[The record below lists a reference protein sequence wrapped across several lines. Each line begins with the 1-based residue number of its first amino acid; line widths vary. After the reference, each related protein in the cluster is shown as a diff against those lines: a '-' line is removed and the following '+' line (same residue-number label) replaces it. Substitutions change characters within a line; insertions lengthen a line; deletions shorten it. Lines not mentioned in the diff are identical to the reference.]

1 MSTFRFRLQTLWRL
15 RSAERDRRRAELAQA
30 YEAADILDR
39 QRAQIEAE
47 QHSAQEEARRLA
59 SPGSADID
67 ALLRVHRHELVLKAE
82 LRQLAAQR
90 AQIEAEIQ
98 RRRQVLVEAD
108 RQVRVVEKLH
118 ERKLAEHQR
127 KADRAEVKLLDEM
140 GAVAAN
146 RKREAER

>member
-30 YEAADILDR
+30 HQAAEILDN
-39 QRAQIEAE
+39 QRLQIEAE
-47 QHSAQEEARRLA
+47 QAQAQQEARRLV

-67 ALLRVHRHELVLKAE
+67 ALLRVHRHELILKAE
-82 LRQLAAQR
+82 LQQLASQR

-118 ERKLAEHQR
+118 ERKLAEHQKR
-127 KADRAEVKLLDEM
+127 ENRLEVRMLDEV
-140 GAVAAN
+140 GSIAAA
-146 RKREAER
+146 RRQEAGP

>member
-15 RSAERDRRRAELAQA
+15 RTAERDRRRSELAQA
-30 YEAADILDR
+30 YEAASILDDQKR
-39 QRAQIEAE
+39 RIEAE
-47 QHSAQEEARRLA
+47 QAETLEEARRLA

-67 ALLRVHRHELVLKAE
+67 ALLRVHRHQHILKAE
-82 LRQLAAQR
+82 LHQLSLQR

-118 ERKLAEHQR
+118 ERKLEEHQR
-127 KADRAEVKLLDEM
+127 HEDRAEVKLLDEM
-140 GAVAAN
+140 GTIAAN
-146 RKREAER
+146 RQREVER

>member
-30 YEAADILDR
+30 YEAAGILDE
-39 QRAQIEAE
+39 QRRQIEAE
-47 QHSAQEEARRLA
+47 HADAVEESRRLV
-59 SPGSADID
+59 SPGSADLD
-67 ALLRVHRHELVLKAE
+67 ALLRVHRHQHILKAE
-82 LRQLAAQR
+82 LAQLAAQR

-127 KADRAEVKLLDEM
+127 KADRVEVKLLDEM
-140 GAVAAN
+140 GSIAAN
-146 RKREAER
+146 RRRGAER